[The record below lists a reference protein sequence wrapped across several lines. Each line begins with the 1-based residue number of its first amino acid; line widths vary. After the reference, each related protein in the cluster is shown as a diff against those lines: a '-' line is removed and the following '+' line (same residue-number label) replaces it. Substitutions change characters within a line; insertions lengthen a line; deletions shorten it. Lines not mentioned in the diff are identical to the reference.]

1 MEQDPILE
9 ELHRV
14 REEYATQFNYDL
26 QAMYRDLK
34 APEERGEFVVEH
46 RSPRPPRVKVA
57 PKKRTTERR
66 AAQQARGT

>member
-1 MEQDPILE
+1 MDTDPILE

-14 REEYATQFNYDL
+14 REEYAARFNYDL

-34 APEERGEFVVEH
+34 AREEGGEFVVVY

-57 PKKRTTERR
+57 PKKRTTERG
-66 AAQQARGT
+66 AA